1 MSAKSIQAIIERF
14 EVTEKLGVHTGRIR
28 KSVTSA
34 LVDVKT
40 IVAAQ
45 SQMSLF
51 VGSIVHMQFLDRQAV
66 LTTPSGKYS
75 ET

>member
-1 MSAKSIQAIIERF
+1 MSAKSIQTIIERF
-14 EVTEKLGVHTGRIR
+14 ELTEKLGVHTGRIR

-34 LVDVKT
+34 FVDVKT

-45 SQMSLF
+45 SPMSLF
-51 VGSIVHMQFLDRQAV
+51 EGSILHIQFLDRQAI
-66 LTTPSGKYS
+66 LKIPSGKYS